1 MQETFMNLQNKIHAC
16 KARELNLQ
24 HAMEIQNIEMKSLKK
39 ELDAMKNQMPEHERK
54 MLKLMKAN
62 VEMKSTLEGK
72 EDATMTKWTERC
84 APKRST
90 KDPNT
95 RDSCHEF

>member
-1 MQETFMNLQNKIHAC
+1 MYISMQETCVNLQNKIHAC
-16 KARELNLQ
+16 KERELNHQ

-62 VEMKSTLEGK
+62 VEVKSTLK
-72 EDATMTKWTERC
+72 ERKMRLAMGPVSAQTE
-84 APKRST
+84 
-90 KDPNT
+90 PN
-95 RDSCHEF
+95 RYAMV